1 MTQVAI
7 SVVGP
12 TAGNLTVTYN
22 LADADGAR
30 ILTSYGKIYGPVDD
44 GAGGMRP
51 MTPTEIVDR
60 LAQGILEGVIAATI
74 RQEQVEAAANASA
87 AVPEIPFT
95 PAP

>member
-44 GAGGMRP
+44 GNGGLRP

-60 LAQGILEGVIAATI
+60 LAQGLITGIVANTI
-74 RQEQVEAAANASA
+74 RQEQADAAAAASA